1 MEQQGRAIMA
11 RFEREGHSFVI
22 RMWRENHDEDGEM
35 VEWRGW
41 IDHVQSG
48 ERRYFRDIPQIND
61 FIQRCLD
68 DNAKTDKV
76 CEPL

>member
-1 MEQQGRAIMA
+1 MEQQSRAIMA

-22 RMWRENHDEDGEM
+22 RLWRENHEEDEAM

-48 ERRYFRDIPQIND
+48 ERRYFRDLSQISL
-61 FIQRCLD
+61 FIERCLND
-68 DNAKTDKV
+68 TANSDKAF
-76 CEPL
+76 EPR